1 MLCFSILLW
10 LKFKLVKKTVINLSG
25 KNILIIIPKSQFCEE
40 ELNGV
45 RNVLQQGGANVVVLS
60 KSGQEAR
67 GVNKEKFQP
76 DGMIVDWNKQIGIEN
91 KYHAVIL
98 VGGKGAKKSLWDDP
112 IVPQILTDHY
122 RFGSVIGAMGAA
134 IVVLVRASLVTGEV
148 PMPEDDVT
156 YKELENLNA
165 VCVDVPITRVE
176 NVVLGQ
182 GGNSVHQF
190 SQKIIDLIEMKEI
203 C

>member
-1 MLCFSILLW
+1 MSD
-10 LKFKLVKKTVINLSG
+10 LSRT
-25 KNILIIIPKSQFCEE
+25 NILIIIPKSQFCEQ

-45 RNVLQQGGANVVVLS
+45 RTVLQQCGANVVVLS

-67 GVNKEKFQP
+67 GMNKEKFQP
-76 DGMIVDWNKQIGIEN
+76 DGMIVDWNKQIGVEG

-98 VGGKGAKKSLWDDP
+98 IGGKGAKKSLWDDP

-122 RFGSVIGAMGAA
+122 RFGSIIGAIGTSL
-134 IVVLVRASLVTGEV
+134 VVLVRASLVTGEV

-156 YKELENLNA
+156 CQELEKLNV
-165 VCVDVPITRVE
+165 VCAEVPVTCVG

-182 GGNSVHQF
+182 GENSVHEF
-190 SQKIIDLIEMKEI
+190 SQTIISLLGNQ
-203 C
+203 

>member
-1 MLCFSILLW
+1 VQVKSN
-10 LKFKLVKKTVINLSG
+10 LVKKVLGNLFG
-25 KNILIIIPKSQFCEE
+25 KHILIIIPKSQFCEE
-40 ELNGV
+40 ELSGI

-67 GVNKEKFQP
+67 GMNKKKFKP
-76 DGMIVDWNKQIGIEN
+76 DGMIVDWDKQMGVKN

-122 RFGSVIGAMGAA
+122 RFGSIIGAMGTS
-134 IVVLVRASLVTGEV
+134 IVVLVRACLVTGEV
-148 PMPEDDVT
+148 PKPDDDAT
-156 YKELENLNA
+156 FKELENLNA
-165 VCVDVPITRVE
+165 VCVDAPFTRIE

-182 GGNSVHQF
+182 GKKSVQEF
-190 SQKIIDLIEMKEI
+190 SRAIIDLLET
-203 C
+203 

>member
-1 MLCFSILLW
+1 MS
-10 LKFKLVKKTVINLSG
+10 NLSG
-25 KNILIIIPKSQFCEE
+25 KYILIIIPKSQFCEQ

-45 RNVLQQGGANVVVLS
+45 RNILQQNGANVVVLS
-60 KSGQEAR
+60 KSGQEAL
-67 GVNKEKFQP
+67 GVNKERFQP

-134 IVVLVRASLVTGEV
+134 VVVLVRASLVTGEV
-148 PMPEDDVT
+148 PIPEDDAT

-165 VCVDVPITRVE
+165 VCVDVPVTRVE

-190 SQKIIDLIEMKEI
+190 SQKIIDLLEMKEI

>member
-1 MLCFSILLW
+1 MFCLSILLG
-10 LKFKLVKKTVINLSG
+10 LIFNLVKKTMTSLSK
-25 KNILIIIPKSQFCEE
+25 KNILIIISRSQFCGQ

-45 RNVLQQGGANVVVLS
+45 RAVLQQVGANVIVLS

-67 GVNKEKFQP
+67 SSNKEKFQP
-76 DGMIVDWNKQIGIEN
+76 DGMIVDWNKQIGVDS

-122 RFGSVIGAMGAA
+122 RSGRIIGALGSA

-148 PMPEDDVT
+148 PVQEDEET
-156 YKELENLNA
+156 RKELECLNA
-165 VCVDVPITRVE
+165 VCVDTPVIRQE
-176 NVVLGQ
+176 NLVLGQ
-182 GGNSVHQF
+182 GADSVSDF
-190 SQKIIDLIEMKEI
+190 SKSIVDCIKAM
-203 C
+203 

>member
-1 MLCFSILLW
+1 MSD
-10 LKFKLVKKTVINLSG
+10 LSRT
-25 KNILIIIPKSQFCEE
+25 NILIIIPKSQFCGQ

-45 RNVLQQGGANVVVLS
+45 RTVLQQCGANVVVLS

-67 GVNKEKFQP
+67 GMNKEKYRP
-76 DGMIVDWNKQIGIEN
+76 DGMIVDWNKQIGVDS

-122 RFGSVIGAMGAA
+122 RFGSIIGAMGTAT
-134 IVVLVRASLVTGEV
+134 VVLVRASLVKGEV
-148 PMPEDDVT
+148 PRPEDDIT
-156 YKELENLNA
+156 YNELINLNA
-165 VCVDVPITRVE
+165 VCVDLPVTSFE

-182 GGNSVHQF
+182 GGNSVNQF
-190 SQKIIDLIEMKEI
+190 SQTIISLL
-203 C
+203 

>member
-1 MLCFSILLW
+1 MA
-10 LKFKLVKKTVINLSG
+10 NLFG
-25 KNILIIIPKSQFCEE
+25 KHILIIIPKSQFCEE

-76 DGMIVDWNKQIGIEN
+76 NGIIVDWDKQMGVEN

-112 IVPQILTDHY
+112 IAPIILPK
-122 RFGSVIGAMGAA
+122 R
-134 IVVLVRASLVTGEV
+134 
-148 PMPEDDVT
+148 
-156 YKELENLNA
+156 
-165 VCVDVPITRVE
+165 
-176 NVVLGQ
+176 
-182 GGNSVHQF
+182 
-190 SQKIIDLIEMKEI
+190 
-203 C
+203 

>member
-1 MLCFSILLW
+1 LIE
-10 LKFKLVKKTVINLSG
+10 LKKMMSNLSE
-25 KNILIIIPKSQFCEE
+25 KYILIIIPKSQFCEQ

-45 RNVLQQGGANVVVLS
+45 RNIFQQNGANVVVLS
-60 KSGQEAR
+60 KSGQEAL
-67 GVNKEKFQP
+67 GANKERFQP
-76 DGMIVDWNKQIGIEN
+76 DGMIVDWNKHIGIEN

-148 PMPEDDVT
+148 PIPEDDAT

-165 VCVDVPITRVE
+165 VCVDVSITSVE

-190 SQKIIDLIEMKEI
+190 SQKIIELIGMEEI
-203 C
+203 F

>member
-1 MLCFSILLW
+1 M
-10 LKFKLVKKTVINLSG
+10 KKVLANLFG
-25 KNILIIIPKSQFCEE
+25 KHILIIIPKSQFCEE

-45 RNVLQQGGANVVVLS
+45 RSVLQQGGANVVVLS

-76 DGMIVDWNKQIGIEN
+76 NGIIVDWNKQMGVEN

-122 RFGSVIGAMGAA
+122 RFGSVIGALGAA

-156 YKELENLNA
+156 CKELENLNA
-165 VCVDVPITRVE
+165 VCVDAPITRAE

-182 GGNSVHQF
+182 GRNSVHQF
-190 SQKIIDLIEMKEI
+190 SQTIIALLET
-203 C
+203 

>member
-1 MLCFSILLW
+1 MS
-10 LKFKLVKKTVINLSG
+10 NLFG
-25 KNILIIIPKSQFCEE
+25 KRVLIIIPKSQFCEQ

-45 RNVLQQGGANVVVLS
+45 RTVLQQSGANVVVLS

-67 GVNKEKFQP
+67 GVNKKKFQP
-76 DGMIVDWNKQIGIEN
+76 DGMIVDWNKQIGVDG

-112 IVPQILTDHY
+112 IVPQILIDHY
-122 RFGSVIGAMGAA
+122 RFGSIIGAMGAA

-148 PMPEDDVT
+148 PIPEDDDT
-156 YKELENLNA
+156 CKELENLNA
-165 VCVDVPITRVE
+165 VCVDVPVTSVE

-190 SQKIIDLIEMKEI
+190 SQIIIGLIEAKEVY
-203 C
+203 

>member
-1 MLCFSILLW
+1 MS
-10 LKFKLVKKTVINLSG
+10 NLFG
-25 KNILIIIPKSQFCEE
+25 KYILIIIPKSQFCEQ

-45 RNVLQQGGANVVVLS
+45 RNILQQNGANVVVLS
-60 KSGQEAR
+60 KSGQEAL
-67 GVNKEKFQP
+67 GVNKERFQP

-156 YKELENLNA
+156 CKELENLNA

-190 SQKIIDLIEMKEI
+190 SQKIIDLLEMKET

>member
-1 MLCFSILLW
+1 MSD
-10 LKFKLVKKTVINLSG
+10 LSRT
-25 KNILIIIPKSQFCEE
+25 NILIIIPKSQFCEQ

-45 RNVLQQGGANVVVLS
+45 RTVLQQCGANVVVLS

-67 GVNKEKFQP
+67 GMNKEKFQP
-76 DGMIVDWNKQIGIEN
+76 DGMIVDWNKQIGVEG

-122 RFGSVIGAMGAA
+122 RFGSIIGALGSA

-148 PMPEDDVT
+148 PVQEDEDT
-156 YKELENLNA
+156 RKELESLNT
-165 VCVDVPITRVE
+165 VCVDTPVIRGE
-176 NVVLGQ
+176 NLVLGQ
-182 GGNSVHQF
+182 GADSVSDF
-190 SQKIIDLIEMKEI
+190 SKSIVDCIKAM
-203 C
+203 

>member
-1 MLCFSILLW
+1 MS
-10 LKFKLVKKTVINLSG
+10 NLSG
-25 KNILIIIPKSQFCEE
+25 KYILIIIPKSQFCEQ

-45 RNVLQQGGANVVVLS
+45 RNILQQNGANVVVLS
-60 KSGQEAR
+60 KSGQEAL
-67 GVNKEKFQP
+67 GVNKERFQP

-134 IVVLVRASLVTGEV
+134 SVVLVRASLVTGEV

-156 YKELENLNA
+156 CKELENLNA

>member
-1 MLCFSILLW
+1 VQ
-10 LKFKLVKKTVINLSG
+10 LKFYLVNKILDNLFG
-25 KNILIIIPKSQFCEE
+25 KHILIIIPKSQFCEQ

-45 RNVLQQGGANVVVLS
+45 RSILKQSGANVVVLS

-67 GVNKEKFQP
+67 SVNNEKFQP
-76 DGMIVDWNKQIGIEN
+76 NGMIVDWNKQIGISG
-91 KYHAVIL
+91 KYHAIIL

-112 IVPQILTDHY
+112 IIPQILTDHY
-122 RFGSVIGAMGAA
+122 RFGSIIGAMGTAT
-134 IVVLVRASLVTGEV
+134 VVLVRASLVTGEV
-148 PMPEDDVT
+148 PMPKDDAT

-165 VCVDVPITRVE
+165 VCVDVPITSVE

-190 SQKIIDLIEMKEI
+190 SQKIIDLIEMK
-203 C
+203 